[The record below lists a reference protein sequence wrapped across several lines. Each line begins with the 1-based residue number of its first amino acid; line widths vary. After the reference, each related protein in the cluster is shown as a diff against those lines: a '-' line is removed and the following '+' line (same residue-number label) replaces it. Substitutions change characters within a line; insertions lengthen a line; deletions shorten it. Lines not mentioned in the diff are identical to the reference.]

1 MKTHVRP
8 GARKI
13 FGAQPS
19 SLHEHSGLL
28 REYSPSKFG
37 KAPWISER
45 RSDLGDGSGP
55 CLSCLHGHSALS
67 RASSRRCGQRL
78 FRGSL

>member
-28 REYSPSKFG
+28 RASTRHRNS
-37 KAPWISER
+37 AR
-45 RSDLGDGSGP
+45 H
-55 CLSCLHGHSALS
+55 HG
-67 RASSRRCGQRL
+67 
-78 FRGSL
+78 